1 MDAFYLEAIPIV
13 HVLAITQL
21 LGIIVI
27 IMVAIIV
34 LLIARLIMGGRH
46 FIIHVVMAVR
56 YREVRR
62 IVIAITQVR
71 IERRVLMAAM
81 VQRDG
86 IAIMVRVQREV

>member
-13 HVLAITQL
+13 HVLAIAQL

-46 FIIHVVMAVR
+46 FIIHVVMGVR
-56 YREVRR
+56 YRAVQR
-62 IVIAITQVR
+62 IVIAITQVQ
-71 IERRVLMAAM
+71 IAHPEPSDVTARRA
-81 VQRDG
+81 G
-86 IAIMVRVQREV
+86 SAIMVRVQREV